1 MRALTRIE
9 VPAKVLQPFKH
20 EDIANVL
27 FRQQS
32 PIRIDTPF
40 ATSSVVSL
48 QRLRVAFSLILL
60 QDVADTFQLLS
71 QVVYKDDSA
80 NTKIT
85 EKILHTLPPWCIT
98 ELLKCYTKHASE
110 WQKYF
115 VEELQE
121 FCKDNVSRF
130 YWSVFQ
136 KAGAEEVFSKRP
148 LSTEQ
153 QLWISVQDG
162 QIQRESNDFMIA
174 LRDSLL
180 PWLNPKMYQ
189 EIQEK
194 KEKTRSNEAYAEQRK
209 QMVLGNFPMQVTEE
223 NTEDWDVIK

>member
-9 VPAKVLQPFKH
+9 VPAKVLQKFKH

-40 ATSSVVSL
+40 ASSSVISL
-48 QRLRVAFSLILL
+48 QRLRVAFSLVMV
-60 QDVADTFQLLS
+60 QDISDTFQLLS
-71 QVVYKDDSA
+71 QVVYTDASA
-80 NTKIT
+80 KKAMSL
-85 EKILHTLPPWCIT
+85 EMLHTLPPWCIT
-98 ELLKCYTKHASE
+98 ELMKCYVKHTEE

-115 VEELQE
+115 LEELGK
-121 FCKDNVSRF
+121 FCEENTSRF
-130 YWSVFQ
+130 YWSLLQ
-136 KAGAEEVFSKRP
+136 RMGGEEVFPKKP
-148 LSTEQ
+148 LSLEQ
-153 QLWISVQDG
+153 KLWVSVQDG
-162 QIQRESNDFMIA
+162 QMQKEANAFMIA

-194 KEKTRSNEAYAEQRK
+194 KAKTRTNEDYDEQRK
-209 QMVLGNFPMQVTEE
+209 QMALGNFPTQVEIEDTH
-223 NTEDWDVIK
+223 DWDEIK